1 MYLVCSEINRKS
13 AQQSV
18 VCYEIIVTS
27 SKQAEGKL
35 HLKKIAKKRS
45 VVPLRWC
52 LGMQIDLTRE
62 GAHRRS
68 LFGCFLFQVK
78 AHVILSVMRRIIKWE
93 EDKCPIEVFL
103 PMRVHLLCTSPRS
116 CTLTTL
122 SEAKQAFITLKT
134 PIGNKICILK
144 LRSASLCYS
153 YMAALSSG
161 DHFHIKGGTTR
172 NCTPHTNRK
181 LSYIPFT

>member
-122 SEAKQAFITLKT
+122 SEAKQAFITNTNWKQNMYPEAEVSFPLLFLHGGF
-134 PIGNKICILK
+134 IFR
-144 LRSASLCYS
+144 RSFSHKRRYYS
-153 YMAALSSG
+153 
-161 DHFHIKGGTTR
+161 
-172 NCTPHTNRK
+172 
-181 LSYIPFT
+181 